1 MIHLK
6 KCKDCGEA
14 YDIEKC
20 PFCRIKKEREENENG
35 WSN

>member
-6 KCKDCGEA
+6 KCRKCKKA

-20 PFCRIKKEREENENG
+20 PFCRIKKEEEKNG
-35 WSN
+35 KFD